1 MAEMRLTDLGGAWSD
16 AQARSPTGPE
26 PPTEEHVTMSTETHT
41 TAGLLALAGA
51 ARLGAVTP
59 AGCSAAS
66 LTAAYGV
73 VGMHQVSGDHQVST
87 WTKGAI
93 AEPITFPVFS
103 DGKNRPTRPLSERS
117 P

>member
-1 MAEMRLTDLGGAWSD
+1 
-16 AQARSPTGPE
+16 
-26 PPTEEHVTMSTETHT
+26 MSTETHT
-41 TAGLLALAGA
+41 TAGLLALAGD
-51 ARLGAVTP
+51 ARLGAVTLT
-59 AGCSAAS
+59 GC
-66 LTAAYGV
+66 TAAPRATYGV
-73 VGMHQVSGDHQVST
+73 VGMHPVSGDHQPAS